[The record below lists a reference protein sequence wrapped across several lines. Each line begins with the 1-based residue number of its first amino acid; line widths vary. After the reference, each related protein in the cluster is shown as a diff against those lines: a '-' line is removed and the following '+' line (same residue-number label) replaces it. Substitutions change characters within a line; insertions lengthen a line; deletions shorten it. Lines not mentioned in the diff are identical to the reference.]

1 MNAYEV
7 LGIEYAVFILTRRV
21 NYLRREILT
30 AVLDDFAE
38 RILDSGIVA
47 VHEVSI
53 HELHCERGF
62 ANRAAANNGHLAL
75 LWRGRHSDKGLLLVL
90 NILQNGKR
98 LGLWEARIWFG
109 RLREKLSKEFNS
121 KLNRGANFV
130 STPRI

>member
-7 LGIEYAVFILTRRV
+7 LGIEYAVFILEESRDKLDWSIAAADRFGSVEIWQSHDKMSAYLTRRV

-62 ANRAAANNGHLAL
+62 A
-75 LWRGRHSDKGLLLVL
+75 
-90 NILQNGKR
+90 
-98 LGLWEARIWFG
+98 
-109 RLREKLSKEFNS
+109 
-121 KLNRGANFV
+121 
-130 STPRI
+130 